1 MSLWFGM
8 NCMKLLVVDHLGL
21 GKWQSQ
27 LNSNSRACF
36 EIFVRT
42 QTKPAWHLRD
52 LYNENGCPQHCGWG
66 GPRGCPLLLW
76 WVWTQPGPKAETD
89 WQVLWYWHV
98 LSWASLTCA
107 HCPSLPPFPYLL
119 LISANKQT
127 FPTLQGWTLPSSRLI
142 SPVVPSRLLQKDLFG
157 QLFENFQHFV
167 FVL

>member
-1 MSLWFGM
+1 
-8 NCMKLLVVDHLGL
+8 MKLLVVDHLGL

-27 LNSNSRACF
+27 LNSNSRACS

-76 WVWTQPGPKAETD
+76 WVWTQPGLKAEIDRCCDIDTCS
-89 WQVLWYWHV
+89 LGH
-98 LSWASLTCA
+98 LSLVPIVHLYPPSHICFS
-107 HCPSLPPFPYLL
+107 SLPINGHFPPCRDELFPPA
-119 LISANKQT
+119 IS
-127 FPTLQGWTLPSSRLI
+127 FPQLYHLGFYKRICLDSSLKI
-142 SPVVPSRLLQKDLFG
+142 FSILF
-157 QLFENFQHFV
+157 